1 MTNSNTVT
9 ESSQLPVIAGHEIAI
24 DEHGRFSLNAIHKAG
39 GAEKRKRPSLWTQN
53 QQTKELIAEM
63 INQSRN
69 SCFADSEQSQDSGL
83 APIEAKH
90 GGRSPGTYA
99 HELLAVSYA
108 GWISARFQ
116 LQVNQVFL
124 DYRMGKLEEKQP
136 SLRGLPNPL
145 SPSHQRELQKAIAA
159 RIYAQVPKD
168 QRPTAFKKIYSHL
181 KDRFNVAK
189 YDQIDESRYTE
200 ALGAVH
206 SFELDGEWL
215 PQQEQLGAT
224 LSDDDLSDLYILLC
238 HAYIIEKKWRESRI
252 EEALSLLHAPIGGNL
267 HENIQMAA
275 SFARRIA
282 KAKGQLM
289 ERSRERLGLNYGL
302 IPTH

>member
-1 MTNSNTVT
+1 MTNSITNIEPSNVPDLTYGGKPVVISSVLAQLYGT
-9 ESSQLPVIAGHEIAI
+9 ETKNIQKNYKRNES
-24 DEHGRFSLNAIHKAG
+24 RFEEGKHYFKVEGNEL
-39 GAEKRKRPSLWTQN
+39 
-53 QQTKELIAEM
+53 KEL
-63 INQSRN
+63 
-69 SCFADSEQSQDSGL
+69 
-83 APIEAKH
+83 K
-90 GGRSPGTYA
+90 
-99 HELLAVSYA
+99 
-108 GWISARFQ
+108 
-116 LQVNQVFL
+116 
-124 DYRMGKLEEKQP
+124 KQP
-136 SLRGLPNPL
+136 SLRGLLSKMVSHLLLWTERGAARHAKMLETNQAWDVFEALEDNYFGKFETKADIPALPNPL
-145 SPSHQRELQKAIAA
+145 SPSHQRDLEKAIAS

-168 QRPTAFKKIYSHL
+168 SRPAAFKKIYSHL
-181 KDRFNVAK
+181 KDRFGVAK

-215 PQQEQLGAT
+215 PQQEQVAAT

-238 HAYIIEKKWRESRI
+238 HAHIIEKKWRESHI
-252 EEALSLLHAPIGGNL
+252 EEALSILHAPIGGNL

-302 IPTH
+302 IPLH